1 MSSNGVVLPEPL
13 AALQGVPYKAVG
25 GVTQD
30 EFATIVKLLDL
41 HMARERLEDID
52 GILQSLTT
60 EPVFVIEYLPV
71 NISNRWWW
79 SRKIWPGRDAVI
91 AFYQGLFET
100 FRGFEVSILRY
111 TVSPR
116 GVVDLSRITGR
127 VLPIGSGVPVSV
139 TVSAFLP
146 FDPVARRLTG
156 ERVYLS
162 EDNALKNL

>member
-1 MSSNGVVLPEPL
+1 MLPEPL
-13 AALQGVPYKAVG
+13 AALQGVPYQAVG
-25 GVTQD
+25 EVTQD
-30 EFATIVKLLDL
+30 EFSTIVKLLDL
-41 HMARERLEDID
+41 HMARERLMDID

-79 SRKIWPGRDAVI
+79 GRKVWQGREAVI
-91 AFYQGLFET
+91 TFYQGLFET

-111 TVSPR
+111 AVSPR
-116 GVVDLSRITGR
+116 GVVDLSQITGR
-127 VLPIGSGVPVSV
+127 VLPIGSGIPISV

-162 EDNALKNL
+162 ENNALKDLRCV